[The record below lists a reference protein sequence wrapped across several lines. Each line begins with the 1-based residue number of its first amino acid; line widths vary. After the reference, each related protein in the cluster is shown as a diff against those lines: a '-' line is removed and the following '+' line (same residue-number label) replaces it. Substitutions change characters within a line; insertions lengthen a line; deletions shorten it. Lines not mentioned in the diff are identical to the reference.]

1 MQLVVGVGRVL
12 LAVLALIVGALL
24 ILLIGWLPV
33 RIRGCRPAAWVAV
46 GLARLFLFL
55 FHIKVLCPEVASL
68 QVHRGFIFPNH
79 DSYLDILVLS
89 SITPVRFLSMA
100 AVRNYPLIGM
110 MAAAIGTVF
119 VDREDAASRKAARS
133 SLAATLRYEPH
144 PPIVVFP
151 EGKIQP
157 GDAVLPFRYGAFALA
172 CENQVAYLPCAL
184 RYRPWELVTWHH
196 SESLVTAL
204 WRLAC
209 ARQPL
214 YAELMPLPVVA
225 PAPGADPAQLAETAR
240 QAIERAI
247 AANGKKEYSHDNAH
261 LSHQNMG

>member
-1 MQLVVGVGRVL
+1 MQQLVGIGRVL
-12 LAVLALIVGALL
+12 LALLALILGALV

-33 RIRGCRPAAWVAV
+33 RIGGCRPAAWVSM
-46 GLARLFLFL
+46 GLARIFVAL
-55 FHIKVLCPEVASL
+55 FHLKVICPDVASL
-68 QVHRGFIFPNH
+68 RAHRGFIFPNH
-79 DSYLDILVLS
+79 DSYLDILVLL

-100 AVRNYPLIGM
+100 AVRTYPLIGG

-119 VDREDAASRKAARS
+119 VDRENAASRKAARS
-133 SLAATLRYEPH
+133 SLAATLRQEPH

-151 EGKIQP
+151 EGKIEP

-184 RYRPWELVTWHH
+184 RYRPLDLVTWNHG
-196 SESLVTAL
+196 ESLVAAL

-214 YAELMPLPVVA
+214 YAELLPLPVVT
-225 PAPGADPAQLAETAR
+225 PAAEADPAQLAETAR
-240 QAIERAI
+240 QAIESAI
-247 AANGKKEYSHDNAH
+247 ASSSQQQYYHDH
-261 LSHQNMG
+261 TRLSHQNVG